1 MSQTSSGGAK
11 PRAPEPGSSSL
22 NITADGGFKTENS
35 VLAGRDAHVTHDK
48 RVTNNI
54 RKRNIRLSI
63 GSAIIVVLALIGYGV
78 HKALTPSSI
87 VDTPGVSGAT
97 GTLQQIQQAE
107 ESGDSSSWCFLS
119 SSHNSQTCRA
129 ALGAGWMSN
138 GSIANRGHVNE
149 ITIGGP
155 TNGGGSSSS
164 TYVYSLDYRGHAYG
178 GVEMQWNGQ
187 RWELLP
193 GIYDL
198 ALVDGGV
205 FTAVLE
211 TAQGQGSFFGIPI
224 SPSSGT

>member
-11 PRAPEPGSSSL
+11 PRAPQPGSSSL
-22 NITADGGFKTENS
+22 NIKAGGNFNAENS
-35 VLAGRDAHVTHDK
+35 VIAGHTANVTHDN
-48 RVTNNI
+48 RVTNNN
-54 RKRNIRLSI
+54 RKRTVRISI
-63 GSAIIVVLALIGYGV
+63 GGAIIVVLALIGYGV
-78 HKALTPSSI
+78 HETISPSSI
-87 VDTPGVSGAT
+87 VETPGQAGAT

-107 ESGDSSSWCFLS
+107 ESGDASSWCFLA

-138 GSIANRGHVNE
+138 GSVANRGHVNE
-149 ITIGGP
+149 ISISAP
-155 TNGGGSSSS
+155 TGGGD

-178 GVEMQWNGQ
+178 GIEMQWNGQ

-193 GIYDL
+193 GIYDV

-205 FTAVLE
+205 FAALLEAV
-211 TAQGQGSFFGIPI
+211 QGQGSFFGITI